1 MGSVNVNRSVSDQFY
16 RYKMPKLIAKVEGK
30 GNGIKTVIVNMV
42 EIAKSLNRP
51 PMYPTKFF
59 GCEIGAQTQFDQKNE
74 RYIVNGSHDAHK
86 LQDMLDGFI
95 KKFVLCP
102 ECGNPETN
110 LVVSQKRQMVNQQCI
125 ACGYQG
131 PVDQTH
137 KLIPYILKN
146 PPDAPPAIGTS
157 AVTSITKDKTK
168 SKKNQKKNG
177 DGDKSP
183 TANEADDGFD
193 TNGFSNGKSYD
204 DDDDDWAVDTS
215 EDAVAKRMEIL
226 TEGAK
231 VLTLTDDL
239 EKTQQE
245 RLELLFQFVKR
256 MKDNGK
262 LDGGDK
268 DIVTE
273 AERLEIKDKG
283 PLVLSEVLFDEN
295 ILHQIKQHRI
305 LFLRF
310 THGNAKA
317 QKYLLGGVEQVVK
330 AYKDSL
336 MPKVGHIMK
345 LLYDTDIVDEE
356 VIIDWSKKVSKKYVP
371 KEVANEIHDKAAP
384 FIKWLKEAEEE
395 ESSDGEDDEEDEEE
409 VEVVYSDR
417 AAHALQEERR
427 QTTKNAVIDN
437 NDEDEIDIDAI

>member
-51 PMYPTKFF
+51 PMFPTKYF

-74 RYIVNGSHDAHK
+74 RYIVNGSHDAPK

-102 ECGNPETN
+102 ECNNPETN
-110 LVVSQKRQMVNQQCI
+110 LLVSQKRQLVNQQCI

-137 KLIPYILKN
+137 KLIPYIIKN
-146 PPDAPPAIGTS
+146 PPDTPPTIGS
-157 AVTSITKDKTK
+157 SVVTTKDKSK
-168 SKKNQKKNG
+168 SKKEKKKNG

-183 TANEADDGFD
+183 TGSNDGDDGFD
-193 TNGFSNGKSYD
+193 TNGFTNGSQY
-204 DDDDDWAVDTS
+204 DDDDWAVDTS
-215 EDAVAKRMEIL
+215 EDAVARRMEIL

-256 MKDNGK
+256 MKDAGK
-262 LDGGDK
+262 IEGGDK
-268 DIVTE
+268 DVVTE

-283 PLVLSEVLFDEN
+283 PLVLSEVLFNDN
-295 ILHQIKQHRI
+295 ILAQIKQYRI

-310 THGNAKA
+310 THGNMKA

-345 LLYDTDIVDEE
+345 LLYDTDIIDEE
-356 VIIDWSKKVSKKYVP
+356 VILDWSKKVSKKYVP
-371 KEVANEIHDKAAP
+371 KEVAMEIHEKVAP

-395 ESSDGEDDEEDEEE
+395 ESSDGDDGEEDEEE

-427 QTTKNAVIDN
+427 QTTKNAVIQD
-437 NDEDEIDIDAI
+437 DGEDEIDIDAI

>member
-30 GNGIKTVIVNMV
+30 GNGIKTVIVNMM

-51 PMYPTKFF
+51 PMYSTKFF

-102 ECGNPETN
+102 ECNNPETN

-146 PPDAPPAIGTS
+146 PPDAAPTIGS
-157 AVTSITKDKTK
+157 SVVTTKEKGK
-168 SKKNQKKNG
+168 SKKDKKKNG

-183 TANEADDGFD
+183 TGTNEADDAFD
-193 TNGFSNGKSYD
+193 TNGFSNGRNY

-262 LDGGDK
+262 LEGGDK

-283 PLVLSEVLFDEN
+283 PLVLSEVLFNDN
-295 ILHQIKQHRI
+295 ILLQIKQHRI

-310 THGNAKA
+310 AHGNVKA
-317 QKYLLGGVEQVVK
+317 QKYLLGGIEQVVK

-345 LLYDTDIVDEE
+345 LLYDTDIIDEE
-356 VIIDWSKKVSKKYVP
+356 VILDWSKKVSKKYVP
-371 KEVANEIHDKAAP
+371 KEVAMEIHEKAAP

-395 ESSDGEDDEEDEEE
+395 ESSEGDDDEEDEEE

-417 AAHALQEERR
+417 AAHAL
-427 QTTKNAVIDN
+427 
-437 NDEDEIDIDAI
+437 

>member
-30 GNGIKTVIVNMV
+30 GNGIKTVIVNMM

-51 PMYPTKFF
+51 PMYSTKFF

-102 ECGNPETN
+102 ECNNPETN

-146 PPDAPPAIGTS
+146 PPDAAPTIGS
-157 AVTSITKDKTK
+157 SVVTTKEKGK
-168 SKKNQKKNG
+168 SKKDKKKNG

-183 TANEADDGFD
+183 TGTNEADDAFD
-193 TNGFSNGKSYD
+193 TNGFSNGRNY

-262 LDGGDK
+262 LEGGDK

-283 PLVLSEVLFDEN
+283 PLVLSEVLFNDN
-295 ILHQIKQHRI
+295 ILLQIKQHRI

-310 THGNAKA
+310 AHGNVKA
-317 QKYLLGGVEQVVK
+317 QKYLLGGIEQVVK

-345 LLYDTDIVDEE
+345 LLYDTDIIDEE
-356 VIIDWSKKVSKKYVP
+356 VILDWSKKVSKKYVP
-371 KEVANEIHDKAAP
+371 KEVAMEIHEKAAP

-395 ESSDGEDDEEDEEE
+395 ESSEGDDDEEDEEE

-427 QTTKNAVIDN
+427 QTTKTAVIDN
-437 NDEDEIDIDAI
+437 NNDDEIDIDAI